1 MQNLYMGLL
10 KYDNYCISETHYHIL
25 ILSKKAIAFIFL
37 SFIFSGVVQA
47 QKYTDLFSISE
58 QYSPNNSFK
67 SGSAKCDIHDM
78 NIAAKA
84 PLKINATDFVLVG
97 FSANRLTFSGDS
109 LPGGSSFLATTLQV
123 GYVANFGR
131 YNITAVAL
139 PKVSSDFAEVTHHSF
154 QMGGLLI
161 FSVKYSD
168 NFKLKYGCY
177 YNQEFFGPLIVPII
191 GLDWKINEKLRIFG
205 NLPITATAEYTL
217 SKRFSTGIFFNANTS
232 PYLYDKQKQY
242 IHKSTQEIS
251 AFGDFYL
258 TKNIV
263 FQTKL
268 GYTLGRKYDLFHLSD
283 KIDAKLFAE
292 IGDNRTQLNSN
303 ALKDGFIGEFKLIFR
318 VPTP

>member
-1 MQNLYMGLL
+1 MIKL
-10 KYDNYCISETHYHIL
+10 KVGFTIVVML
-25 ILSKKAIAFIFL
+25 AIG
-37 SFIFSGVVQA
+37 FSHA
-47 QKYTDLFSISE
+47 QKYTDLFSVSE
-58 QYSPNNSFK
+58 QYSPNNLFK
-67 SGSAKCDIHDM
+67 SGNAKCTIQDQ
-78 NIAAKA
+78 NLAAKA
-84 PLKINATDFVLVG
+84 PIKINATDFVLVG

-123 GYVANFGR
+123 GYIANFGR

-191 GLDWKINEKLRIFG
+191 GLDWKVNENLRIFG

-217 SKRFSTGIFFNANTS
+217 SKRFSTGIFFNANTCS
-232 PYLYDKQKQY
+232 YLYDKQKQY

-268 GYTLGRKYDLFHLSD
+268 GFTLGRKYDLFNLSD

-303 ALKDGFIGEFKLIFR
+303 TLKDGFIGEFKLIFR

>member
-1 MQNLYMGLL
+1 MIKL
-10 KYDNYCISETHYHIL
+10 KVGFT
-25 ILSKKAIAFIFL
+25 IAAMLVIG
-37 SFIFSGVVQA
+37 FSHA
-47 QKYTDLFSISE
+47 QKYTDLFSVSE

-67 SGSAKCDIHDM
+67 SGSTKCDIHDM
-78 NIAAKA
+78 NLAAKA

-109 LPGGSSFLATTLQV
+109 LIGGSSFLATTLQV
-123 GYVANFGR
+123 GYIVNFGR

-139 PKVSSDFAEVTHHSF
+139 PKMSSDFAEVTHHSF

-217 SKRFSTGIFFNANTS
+217 SKRFSTGIFFNANTCS
-232 PYLYDKQKQY
+232 YLNDKQKQY

-251 AFGDFYL
+251 AFGDLYL

-268 GYTLGRKYDLFHLSD
+268 GYTLGRKYDLFNLSD
-283 KIDAKLFAE
+283 KIDAKLFTE
-292 IGDNRTQLNSN
+292 IGDHRTQLNN
-303 ALKDGFIGEFKLIFR
+303 NTLKDGFIGEFKLIFR

>member
-1 MQNLYMGLL
+1 MSKHKILLTFVGLL
-10 KYDNYCISETHYHIL
+10 ICGYSY
-25 ILSKKAIAFIFL
+25 
-37 SFIFSGVVQA
+37 A
-47 QKYTDLFSISE
+47 QKYTDLFSVSE

-78 NIAAKA
+78 NLAAKA
-84 PLKINATDFVLVG
+84 PLKINATDFILVG

-109 LPGGSSFLATTLQV
+109 LPGGSSFSATTLQV
-123 GYVANFGR
+123 GYIANFGR

-139 PKVSSDFAEVTHHSF
+139 PKVSSDFTAVTHHSF
-154 QMGGLLI
+154 QMGGILV
-161 FSVKYSD
+161 FSVKYSA

-191 GLDWKINEKLRIFG
+191 GLDWKVNEKLRIFG

-217 SKRFSTGIFFNANTS
+217 SKRFSTGIFFNANTCS
-232 PYLYDKQKQY
+232 YLYDKQKQY

-251 AFGDFYL
+251 AFGDLYL
-258 TKNIV
+258 TKNMV

-268 GYTLGRKYDLFHLSD
+268 GYTLGRKYDLFNLSD
-283 KIDAKLFAE
+283 KIDAKLFTE